1 MEILKIYSLLLLCLL
16 LNGCGAV
23 PIDNRYA
30 DKTSGGLPSGNPT
43 TASTAQKSFEFGELA
58 TKPSFMKQDSSATVT
73 NKAWYQFPQSES
85 AAKYESVPGYRIQL
99 LSTDNY
105 SEALKMQ
112 DSVKALLGT
121 HQTYIRFEPP
131 YYKVKIGDLT
141 EPGYAYELQYKL
153 RQIGFKNPIV
163 IQDSVLQKQK

>member
-58 TKPSFMKQDSSATVT
+58 TKPSFMKQDSSATKPGI
-73 NKAWYQFPQSES
+73 NSPKA
-85 AAKYESVPGYRIQL
+85 
-99 LSTDNY
+99 
-105 SEALKMQ
+105 
-112 DSVKALLGT
+112 KALPNMKAFPV
-121 HQTYIRFEPP
+121 I
-131 YYKVKIGDLT
+131 
-141 EPGYAYELQYKL
+141 AYNY
-153 RQIGFKNPIV
+153 
-163 IQDSVLQKQK
+163 